1 MKYRKITAIVRA
13 GMLEDIESIF
23 IDMKVKGV
31 TVTQVSGY
39 GEYHNFFRN
48 DTMSEHSRIEIFC
61 RAEEAEGLAQ
71 AIMDAAHIGQPGDGI
86 VSILPV
92 EQLYNI
98 RTKAELF
105 EVPEEHE

>member
-1 MKYRKITAIVRA
+1 MKYRKITAIVRPSK
-13 GMLEDIESIF
+13 LEHIERVF
-23 IDMKVKGV
+23 VDMKVNGV
-31 TVTQVSGY
+31 TVTRVSGY
-39 GEYHNFFRN
+39 GEYHNFFRS
-48 DTMSEHSRIEIFC
+48 DTMCEHSRIEIFC

-71 AIMDAAHIGQPGDGI
+71 AIMDAAHMGQPGDGI

-105 EVPEEHE
+105 EATEEDE